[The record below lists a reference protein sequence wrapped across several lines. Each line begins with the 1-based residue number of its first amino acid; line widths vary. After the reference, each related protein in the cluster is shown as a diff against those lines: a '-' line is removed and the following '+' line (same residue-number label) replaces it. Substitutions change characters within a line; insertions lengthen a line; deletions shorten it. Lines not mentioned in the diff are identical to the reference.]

1 MSPSLT
7 RLAPSTLSGDSYKV
21 LKEAILNLDLP
32 PGTLLVEQQLAKQ
45 LGISKTPVREALARL
60 EGERLVVTSP
70 NGRQSRV
77 SSLSLKMIREIYQ
90 MRILIES
97 ANLRENGHTLTEI
110 ELADLDEFIQKSTN
124 AVELE
129 GLSGFFDSN
138 DAFHLY
144 LIRRTGNET
153 LTSHMLGTFQQIH
166 RVRAAL
172 RRAAL
177 EEFEQHR
184 FSREGLE
191 SHRRILDA
199 LAERDAELAATRMKE
214 DIQLFLD
221 LLESRMLDPALER
234 LTAESDVSD

>member
-1 MSPSLT
+1 MAPALT
-7 RLAPSTLSGDSYKV
+7 RLAPSTLSGDCYRV

-32 PGTLLVEQQLAKQ
+32 PGTLLVEQQLAEQ

-60 EGERLVVTSP
+60 EGERLVVTGP

-77 SSLSLKMIREIYQ
+77 SGLPLKKIREIYQ

-97 ANLRENGHTLTEI
+97 AILRETGHNLSEEELTQ
-110 ELADLDEFIQKSTN
+110 LDHFIQVSTD
-124 AVELE
+124 AIELE
-129 GLSGFFDSN
+129 GMSGFFDAN

-153 LTSHMLGTFQQIH
+153 LTSHMLRTFQQIQ

-177 EEFEQHR
+177 EGVEHHN
-184 FSREGLE
+184 FSREGLK

-199 LAERDAELAATRMKE
+199 LADGDAELAAIRMRE

-221 LLESRMLDPALER
+221 LLDSRMLEPALEW
-234 LTAESDVSD
+234 LTAASEAGD

>member
-1 MSPSLT
+1 MSQALT
-7 RLAPSTLSGDSYKV
+7 RLAPSTLSGDCYKV

-32 PGTLLVEQQLAKQ
+32 PGTLLVEQQLAEQ

-60 EGERLVVTSP
+60 EGERLIVTSP

-77 SSLSLKMIREIYQ
+77 SGLPPKKIREIYQ

-97 ANLRENGHTLTEI
+97 AILRETGHDLTDE
-110 ELADLDEFIQKSTN
+110 ELSELEQFIQEATD

-153 LTSHMLGTFQQIH
+153 LISQMVRIFQQIQ

-172 RRAAL
+172 RRAAV
-177 EEFEQHR
+177 EDIQHHK
-184 FSREGLE
+184 FSQEGLE
-191 SHRRILDA
+191 SHRRILEA
-199 LAERDAELAATRMKE
+199 LADGDAELAASRMKE

-221 LLESRMLDPALER
+221 LLDSRMLEPALER
-234 LTAESDVSD
+234 LTAEPKAAD